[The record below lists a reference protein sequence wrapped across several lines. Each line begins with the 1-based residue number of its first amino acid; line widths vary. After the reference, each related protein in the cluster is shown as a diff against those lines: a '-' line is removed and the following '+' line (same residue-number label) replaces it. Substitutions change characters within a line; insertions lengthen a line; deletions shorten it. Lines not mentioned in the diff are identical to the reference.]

1 MGNVPVFGKRAEG
14 VSYKYRPSAYALVR
28 NEKGEFA
35 VARTPVACYLLGGGM
50 DPGETPEQT
59 VEREAQEECGLVLK
73 PLSRIGQA
81 TEICYSVEDKAHY
94 EKDSIFVEADVV
106 GTTTPTEIDHQLLWL
121 AADEAIALLSHG
133 SHKWALE
140 KVMDRQ

>member
-1 MGNVPVFGKRAEG
+1 MNNVPVFGERAQG
-14 VSYKYRPSAYALVR
+14 VSYKYRPSAYAVVR
-28 NEKGEFA
+28 NAMAEFA

-59 VEREAQEECGLVLK
+59 VDREAQEECGLVLK

-81 TEICYSVEDKAHY
+81 MEICYSVEDKVHY
-94 EKDSIFVEADVV
+94 EKDSIFIEANVI
-106 GTTTPTEIDHQLLWL
+106 GTITPTEVDHQLLWL
-121 AADEAIALLSHG
+121 AVDEAIALLSHG